1 MKTFRIMVTKY
12 GYAVVQ
18 AENEDE
24 ALHLVNDMEDSDFDW
39 SSDYTADD
47 AQIVDELNPSEFE

>member
-1 MKTFRIMVTKY
+1 MKAFRIMVTKY

-18 AENEDE
+18 AENEDD

-47 AQIVDELNPSEFE
+47 AQIVDELVPSECE

>member
-1 MKTFRIMVTKY
+1 MRAFRIMVTKY

-18 AENEDE
+18 AENEDD

-39 SSDYTADD
+39 QAYRDWEKIGRAH
-47 AQIVDELNPSEFE
+47 V